1 MKEEELDDLDDM
13 VTGAGIEEIDHQV
26 LQPTTETSDDLFDYS
41 EGVSE
46 QLKEDA
52 KKAREA
58 SMKKQGSDGQR
69 KPSADKV
76 KEEKEETG
84 VLSESFFRKADA
96 DGNGGLDEKEFAK
109 ALKQLNFSLDGNEE
123 QQELKEFFEAK
134 GKHGKALLGW
144 QEWKVLIE
152 DLMASDHD
160 DKGHLAQ
167 QHGKEHRGEE
177 GSPQIGEYDKE
188 VFNSFDLDGSGELD
202 RHELLVLLR
211 NRDAPEVA
219 EGSYN
224 AMMEELDKDGNG
236 ALSLHEWYRDVS
248 PGDFVDL
255 LRGQRKA

>member
-1 MKEEELDDLDDM
+1 M
-13 VTGAGIEEIDHQV
+13 
-26 LQPTTETSDDLFDYS
+26 
-41 EGVSE
+41 
-46 QLKEDA
+46 
-52 KKAREA
+52 
-58 SMKKQGSDGQR
+58 
-69 KPSADKV
+69 
-76 KEEKEETG
+76 
-84 VLSESFFRKADA
+84 
-96 DGNGGLDEKEFAK
+96 DEKEFAE
-109 ALKQLNFSLDGNEE
+109 ALKQLNFTLDGNEE
-123 QQELKEFFEAK
+123 QQELREFFEAK

-160 DKGHLAQ
+160 DKGHSAQ

-177 GSPQIGEYDKE
+177 GTPQIGEYDKE

-219 EGSYN
+219 QGSYN
-224 AMMEELDKDGNG
+224 AMMEELDTDGNG